1 MADTRTTMNGKA
13 SVITTA
19 GALDAYASVTIQGIK
34 GDHNFSVEE
43 IQDFGGF
50 DQTWLARNEHINIK
64 LSLKLTGASKAA
76 AISNGAFLV
85 PLSAI
90 ALSGFDL
97 PWLNATGVGGKY
109 TGSWQYREGSS
120 IDLSNDKVGGSEI
133 NARKYADPT
142 QNTAATT
149 AAS

>member
-1 MADTRTTMNGKA
+1 MGDTRTTMNGKA
-13 SVITTA
+13 VVITTA

-34 GDHNFSVEE
+34 GDHEFDIEE
-43 IQDFGGF
+43 LKDFAGF
-50 DQTWLARNEHINIK
+50 DQTWLARNEKINLT
-64 LSLKLTGASKAA
+64 LSLKLTGASKAL
-76 AISNGAFLV
+76 AIANGAFLV

-97 PWLNATGVGGKY
+97 PWLNAAGVGGKY
-109 TGSWQYREGSS
+109 TGSWQYRGAAISL
-120 IDLSNDKVGGSEI
+120 DNDKVGGNEVK
-133 NARKYADPT
+133 ARKYADPT